1 MRNGDKGNNISKEV
15 KAMVE
20 GKGTGTG
27 NTYELD
33 MKDFVRSFIGVVKTV
48 ILKPKE
54 FYQNMPTTGGFP
66 SPLIFLVVCLGISA
80 LISAII
86 WGTVAGFFYF
96 LIFGLVVSFIGAAI
110 LYFIAQQ
117 FFEGKGTYEGTY
129 RVVAYAGV
137 VSLISW
143 LSVIPVLGG
152 IIAFLAF
159 LYGFYLQFVGVEKVH
174 KITQGQAIVTV
185 LIAFAVSI
193 ILGLL
198 MPGGLFLGMR

>member
-1 MRNGDKGNNISKEV
+1 
-15 KAMVE
+15 MVEE
-20 GKGTGTG
+20 GKGTD

-33 MKDFVRSFIGVVKTV
+33 MKNFVQSFIGVVKTV
-48 ILKPKE
+48 LIKPKE

-66 SPLIFLVVCLGISA
+66 SPLIFLAICLGISA
-80 LISAII
+80 FLSAII
-86 WGTVAGFFYF
+86 WGTVAGFFFF
-96 LIFGLVVSFIGAAI
+96 LIFGLIVSFITAGI
-110 LYFIAQQ
+110 LHVIAQQ

-152 IIAFLAF
+152 LIAFLAF
-159 LYGFYLQFVGVEKVH
+159 LYGFYLQFVGVAKVH
-174 KITQGQAIVTV
+174 QITQGQAVVTV
-185 LIAFAVSI
+185 LIAFAVTI

-198 MPGGLFLGMR
+198 IPGGLFLGMRF